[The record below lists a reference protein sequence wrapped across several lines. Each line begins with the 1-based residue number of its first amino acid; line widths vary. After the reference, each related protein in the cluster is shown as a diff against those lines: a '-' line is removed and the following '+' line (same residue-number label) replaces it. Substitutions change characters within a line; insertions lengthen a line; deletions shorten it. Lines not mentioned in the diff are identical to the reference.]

1 MMRRKMISAGLC
13 LALLWMSGCGQKGEP
28 EEFTYFLF
36 ATPLKEHETWLKA
49 KTGFQAACSDY
60 GLKCAWEGPAGI
72 DTEMMEEV
80 METGILQKADAII
93 TQGVVD
99 PDMVREAQ
107 AQGIPVVLVDS
118 DIPESDSFAYIGK
131 NFRQQAEML
140 LEDIESRYGEDEHLV
155 VAIQVAELGFQ
166 IAKDQI
172 AAVEEVFSA
181 HRGGYEIVSISQSKS
196 DNVKAKQE
204 WDSVMAEHADINV
217 AINFAGES
225 AASCYK
231 AAEKY
236 DLRDQMLIYG
246 VDEVPE
252 VMEMIRQGKV
262 DGSIVASFYE
272 YGYRSVE
279 MLYAYITEGRK
290 PEERVQDVVM
300 IMVTKEN
307 IDTYQKELSA

>member
-1 MMRRKMISAGLC
+1 MISAGLC

-28 EEFTYFLF
+28 EKFTYFLF

-49 KTGFQAACSDY
+49 RTGFQAACSDY

-181 HRGGYEIVSISQSKS
+181 HRGGYEIVSVR
-196 DNVKAKQE
+196 DGA
-204 WDSVMAEHADINV
+204 AEVVFHPLTGRTHQLRVHSASPEGLNAPIMGDRLYGS
-217 AINFAGES
+217 AES
-225 AASCYK
+225 APRLMLHAASVSFTHP
-231 AAEKY
+231 ESGE
-236 DLRDQMLIYG
+236 RIT
-246 VDEVPE
+246 VESEVPFARDA
-252 VMEMIRQGKV
+252 VCSR
-262 DGSIVASFYE
+262 
-272 YGYRSVE
+272 
-279 MLYAYITEGRK
+279 
-290 PEERVQDVVM
+290 PE
-300 IMVTKEN
+300 
-307 IDTYQKELSA
+307 

>member
-1 MMRRKMISAGLC
+1 M
-13 LALLWMSGCGQKGEP
+13 
-28 EEFTYFLF
+28 
-36 ATPLKEHETWLKA
+36 
-49 KTGFQAACSDY
+49 
-60 GLKCAWEGPAGI
+60 
-72 DTEMMEEV
+72 
-80 METGILQKADAII
+80 
-93 TQGVVD
+93 
-99 PDMVREAQ
+99 
-107 AQGIPVVLVDS
+107 LVDS

-131 NFRQQAEML
+131 NFEQQAEML
-140 LEDIESRYGEDEHLV
+140 LEDIESHYGKDEHLV

-166 IAKDQI
+166 IAVDQI
-172 AAVEEVFSA
+172 DAVEKVFAA
-181 HRGGYEIVSISQSKS
+181 HEGGYEIVSISQSKS

-252 VMEMIRQGKV
+252 VMEMIRQGNV

-279 MLYAYITEGRK
+279 MLYAYITEGKK
-290 PEERVQDVVM
+290 PEERIQDVIM
-300 IMVTKEN
+300 IMVTKDN
-307 IDTYQKELSA
+307 IDTYQEELSA

>member
-1 MMRRKMISAGLC
+1 MRAEGK
-13 LALLWMSGCGQKGEP
+13 P

-80 METGILQKADAII
+80 METGILQKADAIVA
-93 TQGVVD
+93 VVD

-140 LEDIESRYGEDEHLV
+140 LEDIESRYGEDDLV

-172 AAVEEVFSA
+172 AAVKEVFSA
-181 HRGGYEIVSISQSKS
+181 HRGGYEIVSVSQSKS
-196 DNVKAKQE
+196 DNIRAKQE
-204 WDSVMAEHADINV
+204 WDGVMAEHADINV
-217 AINFAGES
+217 AINLPES
-225 AASCYK
+225 P
-231 AAEKY
+231 
-236 DLRDQMLIYG
+236 LLL
-246 VDEVPE
+246 V
-252 VMEMIRQGKV
+252 IR
-262 DGSIVASFYE
+262 
-272 YGYRSVE
+272 R
-279 MLYAYITEGRK
+279 RK
-290 PEERVQDVVM
+290 NMTCAIRC
-300 IMVTKEN
+300 
-307 IDTYQKELSA
+307 

>member
-1 MMRRKMISAGLC
+1 MKKLILTMMVFMILIMG
-13 LALLWMSGCGQKGEP
+13 GCAAESEP
-28 EEFTYFLF
+28 EAFMFFLF

-49 KTGFQAACSDY
+49 RNGFQAACEDY
-60 GLKCAWEGPAGI
+60 GIKCAWEGPTGI
-72 DTEMMEEV
+72 DTEMMEEEI
-80 METGILQKADAII
+80 ETGILQKADAII

-99 PDMVREAQ
+99 PQLVREAQ
-107 AQGIPVVLVDS
+107 EKGIPVVLVDS

-131 NFRQQAEML
+131 NFEQQAEML
-140 LEDIESRYGEDEHLV
+140 LEDIESHYGKDEHLV

-166 IAKDQI
+166 IAVDQI
-172 AAVEEVFSA
+172 DAVEKVFAA
-181 HRGGYEIVSISQSKS
+181 HEGGYEIVSISQSKS

-252 VMEMIRQGKV
+252 VMEMIRQGNV

-279 MLYAYITEGRK
+279 MLYAYITEGKK
-290 PEERVQDVVM
+290 PEERIQDVIM
-300 IMVTKEN
+300 IMVTKDN
-307 IDTYQKELSA
+307 IDTYQEELSA